1 MSNNTKMFRP
11 TIKLV
16 SKQALV
22 NSKILPRPISTW
34 PRLKPV
40 DDVNSLM
47 PSSLHLV
54 VTFSKTTKFGFFH
67 LFFTERATY
76 LQILINFSSPSIH
89 HHCFMP
95 KRANEGNFFSAII

>member
-1 MSNNTKMFRP
+1 MSNNTKMFQP

-22 NSKILPRPISTW
+22 NRKILPSSTW
-34 PRLKPV
+34 PRLKLV

-54 VTFSKTTKFGFFH
+54 TFSKTMKFGFFH

-76 LQILINFSSPSIH
+76 LQILINFSSPNIH
-89 HHCFMP
+89 HHSFMP
-95 KRANEGNFFSAII
+95 KRPNEGIFFSAII

>member
-1 MSNNTKMFRP
+1 MSNNTKMFQP

-22 NSKILPRPISTW
+22 NSKILRRPISTW
-34 PRLKPV
+34 PRLKPF

-54 VTFSKTTKFGFFH
+54 TFLKTMKFGFVH
-67 LFFTERATY
+67 QKGNLPP
-76 LQILINFSSPSIH
+76 NFD
-89 HHCFMP
+89 
-95 KRANEGNFFSAII
+95 